1 MCSKTQDLEH
11 KLSCV
16 PNLEHNASCVPK
28 MVDFSNTPRTLPIL
42 DLDRK
47 QINVDPKIASPG
59 DNTTRLRIKS
69 KFFEEVV
76 FYDHTT
82 RGKA

>member
-1 MCSKTQDLEH
+1 MQPVKSLQVDSENIGGLLFKSK
-11 KLSCV
+11 
-16 PNLEHNASCVPK
+16 
-28 MVDFSNTPRTLPIL
+28 
-42 DLDRK
+42 LDRK